1 MKNKLFKIIPFDVS
15 KAKTPNNKDGYDV
28 LTRDLDEVEILKT
41 DRTSDNRPIVA
52 IQKIKNKYDQLV
64 SENVQTYLI
73 NGRYN
78 DECETGLDLILRVPI
93 GARVMTYKE
102 LVKWLCDG
110 KDEYRQVKYNGA
122 ISSYLVYYQDSK
134 DNEPVDSDNIQI
146 RSNFGE
152 WKDPIILIEE

>member
-1 MKNKLFKIIPFDVS
+1 MKSNIFKIIPFDVN
-15 KAKTPNNKDGYDV
+15 KAKTPTNKDGYDV
-28 LTRDLDEVEILKT
+28 FTRDLDEVEILKT

-52 IQKIKNKYDQLV
+52 IQKVKSKYDQVV

-78 DECETGLDLILRVPI
+78 DKCEVGLDLVLRVPI
-93 GARVMTYKE
+93 GTRVMTYKE

-110 KDEYRQVKYNGA
+110 QNEYRQVKYNGA
-122 ISSYLVYYQDSK
+122 ISSTLVYYQDSK
-134 DNEPVDSDNIQI
+134 DDEPVDSNNIQI
-146 RSNFGE
+146 RTNFGE